1 MITDSIMVI
10 DDDQDLR
17 DSVVEILENYSYAV
31 IACENAEAALHILA
45 DTVPRLVLVDNM
57 MPGMGGMALIP
68 LLKKD
73 YPATKIIM
81 ITAFS
86 TVDNAVAAMKSGA
99 DDYLAKPFRRDDLLM
114 AVRKMLEMAKFEQQ
128 QVDPDMDEAL
138 ACLANQIRR
147 QILATLAENGEMRFM
162 DITRTLEISDHT
174 KVNFHLKNLKAGNL
188 ITQNR
193 EKVYRLTPQGK
204 KIYDC
209 LHLFA
214 KKITSQLRRTNPDL

>member
-1 MITDSIMVI
+1 MITENIMVV

-17 DSVVEILENYSYAV
+17 DSVVEILENHGYTV
-31 IACENAEAALHILA
+31 IACETAEAALQSMA

-99 DDYLAKPFRRDDLLM
+99 DDYLTKPFRRDDLLV
-114 AVRKMLEMAKFEQQ
+114 AVRRIQERVKFENQQ
-128 QVDPDMDEAL
+128 SDPNMDEAL

-147 QILATLAENGEMRFM
+147 QILATLAEKGAMRFM
-162 DITRTLEISDHT
+162 DITRSLGISDHT
-174 KVNFHLKNLKAGNL
+174 KVGFHLKNLKNSNL

-193 EKVYRLTPQGK
+193 EKIYRLTPQGK
-204 KIYDC
+204 KIFDC

-214 KKITSQLRRTNPDL
+214 KNITS

>member
-1 MITDSIMVI
+1 MITESIMVV
-10 DDDQDLR
+10 DDDRDLR
-17 DSVVEILENYSYAV
+17 DSVVEILEDNGYTV
-31 IACENAEAALHILA
+31 IACETAEAALQKIS

-73 YPATKIIM
+73 YPGTKIIM

-86 TVDNAVAAMKSGA
+86 TVDNAVAAMKGGA

-114 AVRKMLEMAKFEQQ
+114 AVRRMLEMAKFEQQ

-147 QILATLAENGEMRFM
+147 QILTALSENGEMRFM
-162 DITRTLEISDHT
+162 DITRTLGISDHT
-174 KVNFHLKNLKAGNL
+174 KVGFHLKTLKVGNL

-193 EKVYRLTPQGK
+193 EKIYRLTPQGK
-204 KIYDC
+204 KIFDC
-209 LHLFA
+209 LHLLA
-214 KKITSQLRRTNPDL
+214 QRISL

>member
-1 MITDSIMVI
+1 MVI
-10 DDDQDLR
+10 DDDRDLR
-17 DSVVEILENYSYAV
+17 DSVVEILEDHDFTV
-31 IACENAEAALHILA
+31 IACANAEAALQKLA

-73 YPATKIIM
+73 YPATKVIM

-114 AVRKMLEMAKFEQQ
+114 AVRRILEMAKFEQQ

-147 QILATLAENGEMRFM
+147 QILANLAEKGEMRFM
-162 DITRTLEISDHT
+162 DLTRTLGISDHT

-204 KIYDC
+204 KIFDC
-209 LHLFA
+209 LHLLA
-214 KKITSQLRRTNPDL
+214 KRIAS

>member
-1 MITDSIMVI
+1 MITESILVV

-17 DSVVEILENYSYAV
+17 DSVVEILENSGYAV
-31 IACENAEAALHILA
+31 IACETAEAALQKMA
-45 DTVPRLVLVDNM
+45 DVVPRLVLVDNM

-73 YPATKIIM
+73 YPGTKIIM

-114 AVRKMLEMAKFEQQ
+114 AVRRMLEMVKFECR

-147 QILATLAENGEMRFM
+147 QILTALSENGEMRFM
-162 DITRTLEISDHT
+162 DITRTLGISDHT
-174 KVNFHLKNLKAGNL
+174 KVGFHLKNLKTANL

-193 EKVYRLTPQGK
+193 EKIYRLTPQGK
-204 KIYDC
+204 KIFDC
-209 LHLFA
+209 LHLLA
-214 KKITSQLRRTNPDL
+214 KRISS

>member
-1 MITDSIMVI
+1 MITENIMVV

-17 DSVVEILENYSYAV
+17 ESVVEILEDNGYTV
-31 IACENAEAALHILA
+31 IACETAESALQKMA

-57 MPGMGGMALIP
+57 MPGMGGMALIQ

-73 YPATKIIM
+73 CPGTKIIM

-99 DDYLAKPFRRDDLLM
+99 DDYLSKPFRRDDLLM
-114 AVRKMLEMAKFEQQ
+114 AIRRILEMAKFEHQ

-147 QILATLAENGEMRFM
+147 QILTVLSENGEMRFM
-162 DITRTLEISDHT
+162 DITRTLGISDHT
-174 KVNFHLKNLKAGNL
+174 KVGFHLKTLKAGNL
-188 ITQNR
+188 INQNR
-193 EKVYRLTPQGK
+193 YKIYRLTPQGK
-204 KIYDC
+204 KIFDC
-209 LHLFA
+209 LHLLA
-214 KKITSQLRRTNPDL
+214 RRISS

>member
-1 MITDSIMVI
+1 MVV

-17 DSVVEILENYSYAV
+17 DSVVEILEDQGYTV
-31 IACENAEAALHILA
+31 IACHTAEKALQILA
-45 DTVPRLVLVDNM
+45 DTIPRVVLVDNM

-73 YPATKIIM
+73 CPATKIIM

-99 DDYLAKPFRRDDLLM
+99 DDYLPKPFRRDDLLM
-114 AVRKMLEMAKFEQQ
+114 AVRRMLESAKFERQQ
-128 QVDPDMDEAL
+128 DDPDMDEAL

-147 QILATLAENGEMRFM
+147 QILAALSENGEMRFM
-162 DITRTLEISDHT
+162 DITRTLGISDHT
-174 KVNFHLKNLKAGNL
+174 KVGFHLKNLKASSL

-193 EKVYRLTPQGK
+193 EKIYRLTPQGK
-204 KIYDC
+204 KIFDC
-209 LHLFA
+209 LHLLA
-214 KKITSQLRRTNPDL
+214 KRISE

>member
-1 MITDSIMVI
+1 MITDSIMVV

-17 DSVVEILENYSYAV
+17 DSVVEILEDHGYAV
-31 IACENAEAALHILA
+31 ISCENAEAALQKLA
-45 DTVPRLVLVDNM
+45 DAVPRLVLVDNM

-99 DDYLAKPFRRDDLLM
+99 DDYLAKPFRRDDLLV
-114 AVRKMLEMAKFEQQ
+114 AVRRMLEMVKFEQQ

-162 DITRTLEISDHT
+162 DITRTLGISDHT
-174 KVNFHLKNLKAGNL
+174 KVGFHLKNLKAIKL

-204 KIYDC
+204 KIFDC
-209 LHLFA
+209 LHLLA
-214 KKITSQLRRTNPDL
+214 ARITS